1 MVSCLNVTLVFTSV
15 LEKCNSM
22 IENSLQCCVFCLKFS
37 YSGFCLW
44 LGFLFVCFLICF
56 VGFFAFLF
64 CFLVGWAFWFG
75 LGFFNVDHLIVNF
88 TISS

>member
-1 MVSCLNVTLVFTSV
+1 MVSCLNVTLVLTSV

-44 LGFLFVCFLICF
+44 LGFFVCLFSDLLC
-56 VGFFAFLF
+56 GFFCLF
-64 CFLVGWAFWFG
+64 ALLFGWLGFLVWFR
-75 LGFFNVDHLIVNF
+75 FF
-88 TISS
+88 